1 MDSLLRDIRYA
12 LRRLRKSPAFAAIVV
27 LTLALGIGANT
38 AIFSVVNAVLLR
50 ALPYREPDRLVTIN
64 HFYNNP
70 ELNYLEAPVSAIGF
84 RDYRDKTRSFQAVA
98 VESGWSANLTGSGD
112 PERVPASRVSGD
124 YFRVLGVPPA
134 LGRVF
139 GRDEDEPGKNRVVVL
154 SDGLWRRVYGA
165 DRAAIGK
172 TIQLNGESYTILGV
186 MPREF
191 RAFFS
196 RDADIWTPLALPPDQ
211 FNPNNYTNEW
221 LQLTARLKPGLSLE
235 QAQAEMRAFAEN
247 LKRTYPNEF
256 GRTWTLRVKS
266 INELA
271 TGKIRPALLVLLGAV
286 GFVLLIACAN
296 VANLLLARGA
306 VRIKEVAIRS
316 ALGAER
322 WTLVRQLLTES
333 VILALAGAALGL
345 VLAYWGVKSVTV
357 LAPQL
362 ARTGGITIDVT
373 VLVFTL
379 GIAVLTGLLFGLAP
393 AVQTSHTDL
402 QATLKEGGR
411 TGASDAS
418 GRIVRRAL
426 VVGEVALALTLLVGA
441 GLLIKSVARLQRVEP
456 GFDPDNLLTFNV
468 ALPRVKYA
476 SDTAKVQ
483 FFDQALARIAEVPGV
498 VAAGGTSNMPF
509 GGNWSTGSFNIEGH
523 TPGPNQPGP
532 WGDIRVVSPDFFR
545 TMRIPLKQGRVLAMQ
560 DDASSQPVAVIDDEF
575 VRKYFRGQNPIGR
588 RIYFGPPP
596 SDSVKPTYITIV
608 GVVGHTMHEGLD
620 ADPRLQ
626 LYLSY
631 RQPQRF
637 GALPFMSIAVRT
649 QGDPL
654 RMTGTVRH
662 AVQSVDKDMPLSAI
676 KSMDDLIGSSIGQ
689 RRLSMILLG
698 TFSGIALLLAS
709 IGIYGVMSY
718 SVAQR
723 GREIG
728 IRMALGAERG
738 RVLALVVGQ
747 GMALAGLGVVIGLAG
762 AFALTRLLGNQLYSV
777 TPTDPGTFTAVAGL
791 LTAIALGAT
800 LPPAL
805 RATRVDPVVAL
816 REE

>member
-1 MDSLLRDIRYA
+1 MDSFLRDIRYG
-12 LRRLRKSPAFAAIVV
+12 LRRLRKSPAFTAIVV

-70 ELNYLEAPVSAIGF
+70 ELNYLEAPVSAVGF
-84 RDYRDKTRSFQAVA
+84 RDYRDKTTSFQAVA
-98 VESGWSANLTGSGD
+98 VETGWSANLTGDGD
-112 PERVPASRVSGD
+112 PERVPATRVSGD
-124 YFRVLGVPPA
+124 YFRVQGIPAA
-134 LGRVF
+134 LGRTF

-165 DRAAIGK
+165 DRAAVGK

-186 MPREF
+186 MPPEF

-196 RDADIWTPLALPPDQ
+196 RDADIWTPLALRPDQ
-211 FNPNNYTNEW
+211 FDANAYTSEW
-221 LQLTARLKPGLSLE
+221 LLLTARLKPGVGLQ
-235 QAQAEMRAFAEN
+235 QAQAEMRAFANN
-247 LKRTYPNEF
+247 LRRQYSNAL
-256 GRTWTLRVKS
+256 GSTWTLRVKS
-266 INELA
+266 LNELA

-322 WTLVRQLLTES
+322 WTLIRQLLTES
-333 VILALAGAALGL
+333 VILSLAGAVLGL
-345 VLAYWGVKSVTV
+345 VLAWWGVKSVAT

-362 ARTGGITIDVT
+362 AANGGITIDAS
-373 VLVFTL
+373 VLLFTL
-379 GIAVLTGLLFGLAP
+379 GVAILTGLLFGLAP
-393 AVQTSHTDL
+393 AVQTSRTNL
-402 QATLKEGGR
+402 QSTLKEGGR
-411 TGASDAS
+411 TGAADAS

-441 GLLIKSVARLQRVEP
+441 GLLIKSVARLQRVQP
-456 GFDPDNLLTFNV
+456 GFNPDNLLTFNI
-468 ALPRVKYA
+468 ALPRVKYT
-476 SDTAKVQ
+476 SDTARVQ

-498 VAAGGTSNMPF
+498 VAVGGTDVMPF
-509 GGNWSTGSFNIEGH
+509 GPSWSTGSFNIEGH
-523 TPGPNQPGP
+523 TPGPSQPNP
-532 WGDIRVVSPDFFR
+532 WGDQRVVSPDFFR
-545 TMRIPLKQGRVLAMQ
+545 TMQIPVKQGRVFTMQ
-560 DDASSQPVAVIDDEF
+560 DDASLQPVAVIDEEF
-575 VRKYFRGQNPIGR
+575 VKKYFRGQNPIGR
-588 RIYFGPPP
+588 RIYFGPAP

-626 LYLSY
+626 IYLSY
-631 RQPQRF
+631 RQPQR
-637 GALPFMSIAVRT
+637 GALSSMSFAVRT
-649 QGDPL
+649 AGEPL
-654 RMTGTVRH
+654 RLTRAVRN
-662 AVQSVDKDMPLSAI
+662 AVQTVDKDMPISNV
-676 KSMDDLIGSSIGQ
+676 KSMDDLIGSSVGQ
-689 RRLSMILLG
+689 RRLTMILLG

-747 GMALAGLGVVIGLAG
+747 GMALAGLGVGIGLLG
-762 AFALTRLLGNQLYSV
+762 ALALTRLLGSQLYSV
-777 TPTDPGTFTAVAGL
+777 TPTDPGTFAAVAAL
-791 LTAIALGAT
+791 LTSIALAAT

>member
-1 MDSLLRDIRYA
+1 MDSLLRDIRYG
-12 LRRLRKSPAFAAIVV
+12 LRRLRKSPAFTAIVV

-84 RDYRDKTRSFQAVA
+84 RDYRDKTKSFQAVA
-98 VESGWSANLTGSGD
+98 VETGWSANLTGDGD

-124 YFRVLGVPPA
+124 YFRVNGVPAA
-134 LGRVF
+134 LGRTF

-154 SDGLWRRVYGA
+154 SDGLWRRVFGA
-165 DRAAIGK
+165 DRRAVGK
-172 TIQLNGESYTILGV
+172 PIQLNGETYTVLGV
-186 MPREF
+186 MPPEF
-191 RAFFS
+191 RAFYN
-196 RDADIWTPLALPPDQ
+196 RDADIWTPLALRADQ

-221 LQLTARLKPGLSLE
+221 LNLTARLKPGVPLK
-235 QAQAEMRAFAEN
+235 QAQAEMRTFAN
-247 LKRTYPNEF
+247 DLRRQYPNSF
-256 GRTWTLRVKS
+256 GRSWTLRVKS
-266 INELA
+266 LNELA

-333 VILALAGAALGL
+333 IILALAGAALGL
-345 VLAYWGVKSVTV
+345 VLAWWGVKSVAA

-362 ARTGGITIDVT
+362 AANGGIRIDAS
-373 VLVFTL
+373 VLLFTL
-379 GIAVLTGLLFGLAP
+379 GVAIVTGLLFGLAP
-393 AVQTSHTDL
+393 AVQTSRTNL
-402 QATLKEGGR
+402 QSTLKEGGR
-411 TGASDAS
+411 TGAADAS
-418 GRIVRRAL
+418 GRVVRRAL
-426 VVGEVALALTLLVGA
+426 VVGEVALALTLLIGA
-441 GLLIKSVARLQRVEP
+441 GLLIKSVARLQRVQP
-456 GFDPDNLLTFNV
+456 GFDPAKLLTFNV

-476 SDTAKVQ
+476 SDTAKIQ
-483 FFDQALARIAEVPGV
+483 FFDQALARIAEVPGIV
-498 VAAGGTSNMPF
+498 SVGGTDVMPF
-509 GGNWSTGSFNIEGH
+509 GGSWSTGSFNIEGY

-532 WGDIRVVSPDFFR
+532 WGDLRAVSPDFFR
-545 TMRIPLKQGRVLAMQ
+545 TMRIPIKQGRGFTMQ
-560 DDASSQPVAVIDDEF
+560 DDARSQAVAVIDDEF
-575 VRKYFRGQNPIGR
+575 VKKYFRNQNPIGR
-588 RIYFGPPP
+588 RIYFGDAT
-596 SDSVKPTYITIV
+596 DSVKNYITIV

-626 LYLSY
+626 LYLPY
-631 RQPQRF
+631 RKPLPGW
-637 GALPFMSIAVRT
+637 GALGAMAFAVRT
-649 QGDPL
+649 SGEPL
-654 RMTGTVRH
+654 QMTRAVRN
-662 AVQSVDKDMPLSAI
+662 AVQTVDKDMPISGV
-676 KSMDDLIGSSIGQ
+676 KSMDDLVGSSVGQ
-689 RRLSMILLG
+689 RRLTMILLG

-747 GMALAGLGVVIGLAG
+747 GMALAGLGVGIGLLG
-762 AFALTRLLGNQLYSV
+762 AFALTRLLGSQLYSV
-777 TPTDPGTFTAVAGL
+777 TPTDPGTFAAVAGL